1 MADPRETHM
10 VDGMWIQRQIN
21 FGLDKKS
28 HSLIARCPKSA
39 LFKYCQLII
48 SVMVMACIFILT
60 SRHWMRYWEEV
71 HGIMKNWKLAMA
83 KRFRS
88 GELKEADP
96 REMRMDDMS
105 HLKTRSHQT
114 GQLVTKSR
122 LLIAKLNYKQFSFS
136 HFHVCVYVFC

>member
-1 MADPRETHM
+1 MGCGEKRMADPRETHM

-71 HGIMKNWKLAMA
+71 HGIMKNWNWQWQNG
-83 KRFRS
+83 S
-88 GELKEADP
+88 GLEN
-96 REMRMDDMS
+96 
-105 HLKTRSHQT
+105 
-114 GQLVTKSR
+114 SR
-122 LLIAKLNYKQFSFS
+122 RRIRGRCAWTI
-136 HFHVCVYVFC
+136 